1 MELETTRPI
10 GNKIHGHLDDLF
22 VVLPITK
29 LRKVPIILKITRK
42 VLMPL
47 FFSEHKLVDFDNWF
61 ATFENNEV
69 RLEIEKK
76 TGVKAVRL
84 IRYIDEPNHLMVVFD
99 ARDPANMSK
108 LQSDP
113 RLQKRFSDKSI
124 FVEPPK
130 IIGGYDVTDVEN
142 YVPSSETSM
151 KVFWIIHDLADYNS
165 WSDHR
170 IETDSKRK
178 SFLKEHGV
186 SNIRELQ
193 NIEDIDNIISV
204 VIAPSRDILIALLSE
219 PWPQEIFANRDI
231 YKGIP
236 KVLGPFSAIDL

>member
-1 MELETTRPI
+1 
-10 GNKIHGHLDDLF
+10 
-22 VVLPITK
+22 
-29 LRKVPIILKITRK
+29 
-42 VLMPL
+42 MPL
-47 FFSEHKLVDFDNWF
+47 FFSEHKLVDFENWF

-76 TGVKAVRL
+76 TGVKAIRL
-84 IRYIDEPNHLMVVFD
+84 IRYLDEPNHLMVVFD

-130 IIGGYDVTDVEN
+130 IIGGYHIADFEN
-142 YVPSSETSM
+142 YIPGSEPSM
-151 KVFWIIHDLADYNS
+151 KAFWIIHDLADYDQWN
-165 WSDHR
+165 DHR
-170 IETDSKRK
+170 MENESKRK
-178 SFLKEHGV
+178 SFLQEHSV
-186 SNIRELQ
+186 RNIRQLQ
-193 NIEDIDNIISV
+193 NIEDPNNVISV
-204 VIAPSRDILIALLSE
+204 MIAPSRAILMALLSE